1 MNRYDVE
8 ILYHEN
14 GLNDYK
20 LTSLEDLKNC
30 HGIDAEKV
38 KGYEDLTEEN
48 KVIFKNFIINYFN
61 ARGIDSRMITVP
73 KAINYVEEIDYV
85 APHPDAEVDEDYKDC
100 YVSIDT
106 KIIVLRADGS
116 KKQLHKYSDSEYK
129 HLKPTEQYRKEYLRF
144 AFLEGKSK
152 VWLHVTHEGKQW
164 Y

>member
-48 KVIFKNFIINYFN
+48 KVIFKKFIINYFN
-61 ARGIDSRMITVP
+61 ARGIDARMITTP
-73 KAINYVEEIDYV
+73 KAINYVEDIDHV
-85 APHPDAEVDEDYKDC
+85 AQDPDDEEC
-100 YVSIDT
+100 VVSVCNLINVI
-106 KIIVLRADGS
+106 KADGR
-116 KKQLHKYSDSEYK
+116 KRQLHKYVRKEYK
-129 HLKPTEQYRKEYLRF
+129 DLVPTEHYRKEYLRF